1 MPFTYHTKTILKQ
14 LFKKIFIFLSVAFC
28 LLTFAA
34 TAQSTQTITYTVKDG
49 LPSNALYRTII
60 DKKGFLWVATE
71 IGLSRFDGK
80 KFRNYTTSD
89 GLSDNEITDLF
100 ADSSGTV
107 WVIPF
112 RRTPCYYN
120 PVTDRFE
127 NEETNKELSK
137 IIVGTPNWPHI
148 LKYGGVAF
156 SNNNR
161 EIFIYRNNT
170 TSVLSNI
177 YNKKFPPVISMAEY
191 EPGNFLFFAQDSIRH
206 FANGKLTAVMPV
218 KRSIRMSEAFANS
231 VYMATSNSIL
241 IYSFNAAGKVAFIKE
256 KIYPFEIRIFCK
268 TGKRFAITSVNGTTY
283 TLDKNTLE
291 LSGIISAIEGVPVR
305 NVLEDKDDN
314 TWLATLDRGL
324 VKVQQKRISSL
335 ANAGLTQ
342 SFNAIIKTKNIFAG
356 NNNGEIYKYDGLYVK
371 KLLLNNDKNIDT
383 WVRKIINTSYGIY
396 IASQSGAFLIN
407 EKTMAVEKVF
417 RGAQNR
423 SNKAACLLND
433 SIMLMGSHA
442 FAFAYNLKNNTVI
455 DSIGKR
461 VVSLG
466 SDLQNNIYIG
476 SNEGLFIW
484 KKNELQSMAEK
495 RKSLSYKINTI
506 TSSSDSLMWIGL
518 GSDSL
523 VVLKNNTW
531 VASIALGDIIPGNIC
546 KALCSNKAGEIWLG
560 TNKGL
565 NRINYAYNSKGFSYN
580 NTYFG
585 TADGL
590 IGEQVNDI
598 TIQDSMVYAA
608 TNEGIS
614 YLPLNIQLPVSD
626 INTFISSVSVNSVPG
641 DLKDLYSLKYDEND
655 ISINFS
661 GVDLTGFIPLFEY
674 SVNGGKW
681 QRTEKIELK
690 KLASGNYKIKIRA
703 IRRDG
708 KPSNS
713 EALVRFEISTPFWR
727 SGFFWVLVV
736 AVLVAALLYLQQ
748 RRDKRK
754 QKTVVEKVLTE
765 KRITELEMQAL
776 KAQINPHF
784 VFNCL
789 NSIKSF
795 IYDKDY
801 RQADKYL
808 DRFSE
813 LMRSTIDHSDAAIIL
828 VRDEMNYLD
837 NYLQLEKLR
846 FEDKFDYKIA
856 VDISVDTNRIFIPA
870 MLLQPYVE
878 NAIRHGIRFLE
889 NRKGLIKITATTEDN
904 FLICQIDDDGI
915 GREKATQLKSK
926 MHIEY
931 QSKGMSISKRRAELY
946 NIEQEITDKKDT
958 AGNAAGTTIIVKIP
972 LELKG

>member
-1 MPFTYHTKTILKQ
+1 MLTVYHTSNTVKRH
-14 LFKKIFIFLSVAFC
+14 LFFC
-28 LLTFAA
+28 LLLIAYCQLPF
-34 TAQSTQTITYTVKDG
+34 AQSTQTITYTVKDG

-60 DKKGFLWVATE
+60 DKKGFLWIATE

-137 IIVGTPNWPHI
+137 IIMGTPNWPHI

-161 EIFIYRNNT
+161 EIFIYRNNAAT
-170 TSVLSNI
+170 VLSNI
-177 YNKKFPPVISMAEY
+177 YNRKFPPVISMVEY
-191 EPGNFLFFAQDSIRH
+191 EPGNFLLFAQDSIRR
-206 FANGKLTAVMPV
+206 FANGKLAAVMPV
-218 KRSIRMSEAFANS
+218 KRSIIMSEVFGNS
-231 VYMATSNSIL
+231 VYMTTSNSIL
-241 IYSFNAAGKVAFIKE
+241 IYSFNAAGKAEFIKE

-291 LSGIISAIEGVPVR
+291 LSGIISVIEGVPVR

-335 ANAGLTQ
+335 DNTSLKQ
-342 SFNAIIKTKNIFAG
+342 SFNALIKTKNIFAG

-383 WVRKIINTSYGIY
+383 WVRKIINTPYGIY

-417 RGAQNR
+417 RGIQNR
-423 SNKAACLLND
+423 SNKAACLIND
-433 SIMLMGSHA
+433 SVMLMGSHA
-442 FAFAYNLKNNTVI
+442 FAFKYNLKNNSVI

-495 RKSLSYKINTI
+495 RKSLSYKINTM

-523 VVLKNNTW
+523 VVLKNNNW

-546 KALCSNKAGEIWLG
+546 KALCSNKIGEIWLG

-565 NRINYAYNSKGFSYN
+565 NRINYTYNSNGFSYN

-614 YLPLNIQLPVSD
+614 YFPLNIQLPVSD
-626 INTFISSVSVNSVPG
+626 INTFISSVSVNSIPG

-655 ISINFS
+655 ISISFS

-674 SVNGGKW
+674 SINDGKW

-690 KLASGNYKIKIRA
+690 KLASGNYTIKIRA

-708 KPSNS
+708 KPSNN
-713 EALVRFEISTPFWR
+713 EALVKFEISTPFWR
-727 SGFFWVLVV
+727 SGFFWVLMV
-736 AVLVAALLYLQQ
+736 AVLVAGLLYLQK

-754 QKTVVEKVLTE
+754 QKAAVEKVLTE

-789 NSIKSF
+789 NSIKGF

-837 NYLQLEKLR
+837 NYLQLEQLR
-846 FEDKFDYKIA
+846 FEDKFDYKIS
-856 VDISVDTNRIFIPA
+856 VDISVDTNKFFIPA

-878 NAIRHGIRFLE
+878 NAIRHGMRFLE
-889 NRKGLIKITATTEDN
+889 NRKGLIKIMAATEDN

-946 NIEQEITDKKDT
+946 NIEQAIIDKKDT
-958 AGNAAGTTIIVKIP
+958 AGNATGTTIIVKIP
-972 LELKG
+972 INLQP